1 MYVVKWSFLEWFENP
16 LGFQL
21 VLCRTTNNQI
31 FSQIPLSFM
40 EIDLQILNFLF
51 EKIEA
56 LTILLFEI
64 FNFKTLKT
72 QGNIFKMIDMIW
84 NSITLYNYS
93 SANNSESFRP
103 LALFFLVALRQHSK
117 DWKFS
122 KSQSAVWV
130 LPERKVLECW
140 NLVRC

>member
-1 MYVVKWSFLEWFENP
+1 MEGRFRIKIMQNP

-64 FNFKTLKT
+64 FNF
-72 QGNIFKMIDMIW
+72 
-84 NSITLYNYS
+84 
-93 SANNSESFRP
+93 
-103 LALFFLVALRQHSK
+103 
-117 DWKFS
+117 
-122 KSQSAVWV
+122 
-130 LPERKVLECW
+130 
-140 NLVRC
+140 